1 MKHVRLA
8 MTVAVTVAIMLPAGI
23 FAECC
28 CSESKAG
35 CCAVSASVKTRSSS
49 CCSCEQTLAKV
60 KCFPESSSPK
70 VGNRV
75 RPSCDCCCGVQQI
88 STALPVRSTKSGI
101 GFQSSWI
108 NQSPVDASLQHV
120 LLKCIECALPALS
133 HNKRQAILCV
143 WIQ

>member
-28 CSESKAG
+28 CSENKAG
-35 CCAVSASVKTRSSS
+35 CCAVPASVETPSSS
-49 CCSCEQTLAKV
+49 CCSCEQTLAQQEY
-60 KCFPESSSPK
+60 FHEGSSPT

-88 STALPVRSTKSGI
+88 STALPVRSTKSGN
-101 GFQSSWI
+101 GFESSWI
-108 NQSPVDASLQHV
+108 NQSPVDANLQHV
-120 LLKCIECALPALS
+120 SIKCIECALPALS